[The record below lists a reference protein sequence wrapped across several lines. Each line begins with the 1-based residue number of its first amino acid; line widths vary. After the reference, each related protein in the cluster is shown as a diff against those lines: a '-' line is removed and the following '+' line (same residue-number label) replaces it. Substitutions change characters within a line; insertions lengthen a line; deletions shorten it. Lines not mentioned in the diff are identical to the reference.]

1 MQIISIPAGTGQ
13 AHISCWR
20 CIRLELCA
28 YGSKGTGISVGDR
41 PLGERSERDF
51 RPADVE
57 DLAEGFCQA
66 VISVPALPELLVC
79 AWPGAGTYVPTDPL
93 VMGVCCNLCLAY
105 RSRTDLC
112 DTVSCAS
119 DEETVDPKL
128 GAPSGLARDRRK
140 AHTLRDLRRAC
151 VRTESIQ
158 NTVRS
163 RGLIFFMTSR
173 SRLHTIFLRQVN
185 PFPSVRTAGARIPQ
199 WSTSSRSRPTPPTS
213 TSSPPSRPATSPTSP
228 RTTSSSTTSTMPS
241 PGRS

>member
-1 MQIISIPAGTGQ
+1 MQIISIPAGTGR

-112 DTVSCAS
+112 DGVLCERRGDGRPQARRSIGFSARSAQGLTLFGISAEPVS
-119 DEETVDPKL
+119 
-128 GAPSGLARDRRK
+128 APSRYRTPCALA
-140 AHTLRDLRRAC
+140 A
-151 VRTESIQ
+151 
-158 NTVRS
+158 
-163 RGLIFFMTSR
+163 
-173 SRLHTIFLRQVN
+173 
-185 PFPSVRTAGARIPQ
+185 
-199 WSTSSRSRPTPPTS
+199 
-213 TSSPPSRPATSPTSP
+213 
-228 RTTSSSTTSTMPS
+228 SSSL
-241 PGRS
+241 